1 MPVTHHSE
9 SVYATASEIRAI
21 VGPIEDELVA
31 QILDVGP
38 TSAEVL
44 DAYTRLRTDDRLEGR
59 LERELHGKAARVF
72 EILEQDD
79 ADGDDR
85 TP

>member
-1 MPVTHHSE
+1 MSRGG
-9 SVYATASEIRAI
+9 SDL
-21 VGPIEDELVA
+21 DENGGSRFGGNQHA

-38 TSAEVL
+38 TSSEVL
-44 DAYTRLRTDDRLEGR
+44 DAYTWLRADDRLEGR

-85 TP
+85 TR

>member
-1 MPVTHHSE
+1 MSATHHSE
-9 SVYATASEIRAI
+9 SAYATASEIRAI

-38 TSAEVL
+38 TSSEVL
-44 DAYTRLRTDDRLEGR
+44 DAYTWLRADDRLEGR
-59 LERELHGKAARVF
+59 LERELHGKVARVF
-72 EILEQDD
+72 EILEQDE